1 MQKTNINNTM
11 GMSDLRNNNTH
22 SHLSQLTMRLLT
34 AWHLYREATN
44 IRASERELQNL
55 SYR

>member
-11 GMSDLRNNNTH
+11 GMSNLRNNNTH